1 MNFLQQMGF
10 GGIGGLGGFS
20 PMGWPGMGMQ
30 TLMGS
35 PMGSGFSPFMGGM
48 PMGDPFTMFQMMQNM
63 FAQQAQQGQQAQQ
76 NQGAGPTWQAQSAPT
91 FAPDERQSPH
101 QQMQALRTFAN
112 RNGSRDGTP
121 IADWTSPN
129 QDASAG
135 DYLTGLMDKQSERV
149 AADIRSAPP
158 HERAL
163 LQAEERKL
171 MDQEARRQADRRPMT
186 GSERL
191 QAQIDYTER
200 LAREGRINPRLAQ
213 SNRQLNE
220 IKQYGDQTFANMF
233 LKQGLPVPK
242 DMPADAI
249 ARSPYNR
256 QAR

>member
-10 GGIGGLGGFS
+10 GGIGGMGGFS

-35 PMGSGFSPFMGGM
+35 PMGFGSSPFMGMGGM
-48 PMGDPFTMFQMMQNM
+48 QMGDPFTMFQMMQSM
-63 FAQQAQQGQQAQQ
+63 FAQQGQQGQQ
-76 NQGAGPTWQAQSAPT
+76 TRGAGPTWQAQSAPT
-91 FAPDERQSPH
+91 FTPDERQTPH
-101 QQMQALRTFAN
+101 QQLQALRTFAN

-129 QDASAG
+129 QDVSAG
-135 DYLTGLMDKQSERV
+135 NYLTDLMEKQSDRV
-149 AADIRSAPP
+149 VAEIKSAPP
-158 HERAL
+158 QERAL

-213 SNRQLNE
+213 ANRELSD
-220 IKQYGDQTFANMF
+220 IKSYGDQTFANMF
-233 LKQGLPVPK
+233 LKQGMPVPK
-242 DMPADAI
+242 DMPADAV

-256 QAR
+256 QHR